1 MSIASASLVPSLAVN
16 GLQILNPAL
25 ASSSLST
32 DANGN
37 VVSGGGSASNSCS
50 ITIRTNPGP
59 SPGYLNVSPAST
71 RCEFV
76 KNGNLVNFVGQI
88 SFSLNSLPPTGAPAD
103 IIQYV
108 FSIDGL
114 NRSMLNFTG
123 QTIGL
128 PLNSVFYNSAIYNTS
143 NQQSPLAL
151 STGSFINLLNG
162 ASGAANNL
170 GIDLQADLQACG
182 LTTEQN
188 YVLLISGFYFSQ

>member
-1 MSIASASLVPSLAVN
+1 MSICSASLVPKLAVN

-50 ITIRTNPGP
+50 ITIRTNP
-59 SPGYLNVSPAST
+59 SNYLNVSPAST

-76 KNGNLVNFVGQI
+76 KNGNLVNFVSQI
-88 SFSLNSLPPTGAPAD
+88 SFSLNSVPPSGSAL
-103 IIQYV
+103 QYI

-114 NRSMLNFTG
+114 NLSMLNFTG
-123 QTIGL
+123 TSIGL
-128 PLNSVFYNSAIYNTS
+128 PLNPEFYGSGIFNTTS
-143 NQQSPLAL
+143 QATPLAL
-151 STGSFINLLNG
+151 ATGSFINLLNG

-170 GIDLQADLQACG
+170 AIILDADLSASG
-182 LTTEQN
+182 LTTGQN
-188 YVLLISGFYFSQ
+188 YLLLISGFYFSQ

>member
-16 GLQILNPAL
+16 GLQFLNPTL

-50 ITIRTNPGP
+50 ITIRTNP
-59 SPGYLNVSPAST
+59 SNYLNVISAST

-88 SFSLNSLPPTGAPAD
+88 SFSLNSVPPSGTAL
-103 IIQYV
+103 QYI

-114 NRSMLNFTG
+114 NLSMLNFTG
-123 QTIGL
+123 TSIGL
-128 PLNSVFYNSAIYNTS
+128 PLNPVFYNSAIYTATE
-143 NQQSPLAL
+143 QEIPLAL
-151 STGSFINLLNG
+151 ATGSFINLLNG
-162 ASGAANNL
+162 ASGASNNL
-170 GIDLQADLQACG
+170 AIILDADLNLSG
-182 LTTEQN
+182 LTTGPN

>member
-50 ITIRTNPGP
+50 ITIRTNP
-59 SPGYLNVSPAST
+59 SNYLNVSPAST

-88 SFSLNSLPPTGAPAD
+88 AFSLNSVPPSGTAL
-103 IIQYV
+103 QYV

-114 NRSMLNFTG
+114 NLSMLNFTG
-123 QTIGL
+123 QSIAL
-128 PLNSVFYNSAIYNTS
+128 PLNPEFYGSGIFNATS
-143 NQQSPLAL
+143 QATPLPL

-170 GIDLQADLQACG
+170 AIILDADLNLSG
-182 LTTEQN
+182 LTTGVN
-188 YVLLISGFYFSQ
+188 YLLLISGFYFSQ

>member
-16 GLQILNPAL
+16 GLQFLNPTL

-50 ITIRTNPGP
+50 ITIRTNP
-59 SPGYLNVSPAST
+59 SNYLNVISAST

-114 NRSMLNFTG
+114 NLSMLKFTG
-123 QTIGL
+123 QEIGL
-128 PLNSVFYNSAIYNTS
+128 PLNPVFYNSAIYTATE
-143 NQQSPLAL
+143 QEIPLAL
-151 STGSFINLLNG
+151 ATGSFINLLNG
-162 ASGAANNL
+162 ASGASNNL
-170 GIDLQADLQACG
+170 AIILDADLNLSG
-182 LTTEQN
+182 LTTGPN

>member
-1 MSIASASLVPSLAVN
+1 MSIASASLVPKLAVN

-32 DANGN
+32 DSNGN

-50 ITIRTNPGP
+50 ITIRTNP
-59 SPGYLNVSPAST
+59 SNYLNVSPAST

-88 SFSLNSLPPTGAPAD
+88 SFSLNSLPPTGAPAN

-128 PLNSVFYNSAIYNTS
+128 PLNPVFYNSAIYTATE
-143 NQQSPLAL
+143 QEIPLAL
-151 STGSFINLLNG
+151 STGSFINLVNV
-162 ASGAANNL
+162 ASEATNNL
-170 GIDLQADLQACG
+170 GIVLEADLQACG
-182 LTTEQN
+182 LTTGPN

>member
-1 MSIASASLVPSLAVN
+1 MSICSASLVPTLPVN
-16 GLQILNPAL
+16 GLQFLNPAL

-50 ITIRTNPGP
+50 ITIRTNP
-59 SPGYLNVSPAST
+59 SNYLNVSPAST

-88 SFSLNSLPPTGAPAD
+88 SFSLNSVPPSGTAL
-103 IIQYV
+103 QYV

-182 LTTEQN
+182 LTTGQN
-188 YVLLISGFYFSQ
+188 YLLLISGFYFSQ

>member
-1 MSIASASLVPSLAVN
+1 MSISQLPNVPLVQLN
-16 GLQILNPAL
+16 NIQLLNPAL

-59 SPGYLNVSPAST
+59 SPGYLNVSSAST

-114 NRSMLNFTG
+114 NLSMLKFTG
-123 QTIGL
+123 QEIGL
-128 PLNSVFYNSAIYNTS
+128 PLNPVFYNSAIYTATE
-143 NQQSPLAL
+143 QEIPLAL
-151 STGSFINLLNG
+151 ATGSFINLVNV
-162 ASGAANNL
+162 ASGATNNL
-170 GIDLQADLQACG
+170 GIVLEADLQACG
-182 LTTEQN
+182 LTTGPN
-188 YVLLISGFYFSQ
+188 YLLLISGFYFSQ